1 MADDGACSSASAMP
15 PDERGAALALL
26 PVVATLAYYALP
38 DWLQVQPLVQFAP
51 QFISYLAFAVW
62 ASRNGSVL
70 SRFGLEWAH
79 VPRGVMLGTVTG
91 LVLGGLNTLVILR
104 LVPFLDGDITF
115 LKQTPHARVPALI
128 MVPWFIAGIALWVE
142 FNFRGFVLGRLAALE
157 ASVWRHATLRRLTPL
172 ALTTSTV
179 FFAFDPFMVATF
191 QHLHWIALWDGFLW
205 GLLWLLTRNLY
216 VTIVAHAVEVTVV
229 YSAVRSTLMS

>member
-1 MADDGACSSASAMP
+1 
-15 PDERGAALALL
+15 
-26 PVVATLAYYALP
+26 V
-38 DWLQVQPLVQFAP
+38 
-51 QFISYLAFAVW
+51 
-62 ASRNGSVL
+62 
-70 SRFGLEWAH
+70 
-79 VPRGVMLGTVTG
+79 LGTVTG

-115 LKQTPHARVPALI
+115 LKQTPHARVPVLI
-128 MVPWFIAGIALWVE
+128 MVPWFIAGIALLVE
-142 FNFRGFVLGRLAALE
+142 FNFRGFVLGRLATLE

-191 QHLHWIALWDGFLW
+191 QHLHWIALWDGFVW
-205 GLLWLLTRNLY
+205 GLLWLLTWNLY

>member
-1 MADDGACSSASAMP
+1 MP

-51 QFISYLAFAVW
+51 QFISYFAFAVW
-62 ASRNGSVL
+62 STRNGSVL
-70 SRFGLEWAH
+70 SRFGLEWSH
-79 VPRGVMLGTVTG
+79 VPRGAMLGTVTG